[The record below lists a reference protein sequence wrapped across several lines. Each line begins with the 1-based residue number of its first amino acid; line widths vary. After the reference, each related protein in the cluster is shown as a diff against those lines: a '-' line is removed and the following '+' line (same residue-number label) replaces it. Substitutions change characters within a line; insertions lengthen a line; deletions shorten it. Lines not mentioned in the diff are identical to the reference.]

1 MFKFYVLW
9 SRFIENLEST
19 LSNLPR
25 DNTVVIINTLD
36 CEEEDA
42 GVAFC
47 KKHNIE
53 YHVTESDGTPGTG
66 KNSLLEKFLESDNQ
80 YMVAIDGD
88 DFLTPYGV
96 NLYQRLAEHESPPD
110 MVCLYR
116 QLGVIGCH
124 PDVFRDENP
133 DLTRYNLEYPFDKTN
148 VVLDYKGL
156 MEIFTDPNEYNQS
169 IEVAHDWTVNRLDF
183 DMFMREYSESEEF
196 MCRLVFHSRKAA
208 EIMKYT
214 NELHVGEDT
223 VQYLK
228 LKKQSLDGNIKM
240 MRRKERDNPTYIYN
254 RKESE
259 GIMLGKFRYDW
270 SWCIPLLDVLYNDD
284 EISGLPERVNLPEF
298 RDSEWV

>member
-9 SRFIENLEST
+9 SRFPDNLET
-19 LSNLPR
+19 VLSNLPR
-25 DNTVVIINTLD
+25 DNTVVIINTLHTLH
-36 CEEEDA
+36 EDA

-47 KKHNIE
+47 EEHNIE
-53 YHVTESDGTPGTG
+53 YYVTESDGTPATG
-66 KNSLLEKFLESDNQ
+66 KNSLLKKFLESDNQ

-116 QLGVIGCH
+116 QLGVLGCH

-133 DLTRYNLEYPFDKTN
+133 NLLPYRPEYPFDKTN
-148 VVLDYKGL
+148 VYADYNSL
-156 MEIFTDPNEYNQS
+156 IDYFTNPVYKCNKS
-169 IEVAHDWTVNRLDF
+169 AEVAHEWAVNRL
-183 DMFMREYSESEEF
+183 EYDSFVRKHSESEES

-208 EIMKYT
+208 KIMKYT
-214 NELHVGEDT
+214 NEIYVGEDT
-223 VQYLK
+223 VQYFK

-240 MRRKERDNPTYIYN
+240 MRRKERHNPTYIYN
-254 RKESE
+254 RDCQ
-259 GIMLGKFRYDW
+259 GIMLGKFRNDW
-270 SWCIPLLDVLYNDD
+270 SWCIPLLDVIYNDE
-284 EISGLPERVNLPEF
+284 EILSLPERTNLPEF

>member
-9 SRFIENLEST
+9 SRFTDNLENV
-19 LSNLPR
+19 LSNLPL
-25 DNTVVIINTLD
+25 DNTVVIINTLRTLH
-36 CEEEDA
+36 EDA

-47 KKHNIE
+47 KERNIE

-88 DFLTPYGV
+88 DFLTPHGV
-96 NLYQRLAEHESPPD
+96 NLYQRLAEHKSPPD
-110 MVCLYR
+110 IVCLYR
-116 QLGVIGCH
+116 QLGVRGCH
-124 PDVFRDENP
+124 PDVFRNKNP
-133 DLTRYNLEYPFDKTN
+133 DLTRYNLEYPFDKTK
-148 VVLDYKGL
+148 VILDYDSL
-156 MEIFTDPNEYNQS
+156 MEIFTDPDYNQS
-169 IEVAHDWTVNRLDF
+169 NEVAHEWAVGRLRF
-183 DMFMREYSESEEF
+183 DSFMRKYSESEEF

-214 NELHVGEDT
+214 NELYVGEDT

-240 MRRKERDNPTYIYN
+240 MRRKERNNPTYIYN
-254 RKESE
+254 RDLN
-259 GIMLGKFRYDW
+259 GMMLGKFQHDW
-270 SWCIPLLDVLYNDD
+270 SWCIPLLDVLYNDS
-284 EISGLPERVNLPEF
+284 EILGIPERTNLPEF